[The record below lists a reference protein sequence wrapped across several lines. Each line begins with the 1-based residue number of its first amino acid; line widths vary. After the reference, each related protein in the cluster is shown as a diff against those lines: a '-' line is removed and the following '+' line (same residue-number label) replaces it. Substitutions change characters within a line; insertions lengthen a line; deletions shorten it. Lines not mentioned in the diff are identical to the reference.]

1 MSNEY
6 HAKITGFPCI
16 TTNSHA
22 NTELITTTL
31 RIVSIRVG
39 APKPSPC
46 ITLLQVIPM
55 VINGYAKTS
64 TLKYSTECL
73 IIFGSFVK
81 PEIIYLLD
89 MEKKMLNIIDIPTDL
104 ERPYLTIF
112 LTKSILFA
120 PVNIPTNV
128 TNAVAI
134 EIMGKKK
141 RCSILPAV

>member
-1 MSNEY
+1 MEIIDVIKHEISNEY

-16 TTNSHA
+16 TTNNHA

-46 ITLLQVIPM
+46 ITLLHVIPM

-73 IIFGSFVK
+73 IIF
-81 PEIIYLLD
+81 
-89 MEKKMLNIIDIPTDL
+89 
-104 ERPYLTIF
+104 
-112 LTKSILFA
+112 
-120 PVNIPTNV
+120 
-128 TNAVAI
+128 
-134 EIMGKKK
+134 
-141 RCSILPAV
+141 